1 MDVAATGARR
11 RRRAAGVAE
20 PLPPVSP
27 ALELELV
34 TGDLFIVSTSL
45 AYLTAEQT

>member
-1 MDVAATGARR
+1 MDIAETGARR
-11 RRRAAGVAE
+11 RRRAAGSDL
-20 PLPPVSP
+20 PPPVSP

-34 TGDLFIVSTSL
+34 TLDLFVTSTG

>member
-11 RRRAAGVAE
+11 RRRAAAND
-20 PLPPVSP
+20 PLPPVSVP
-27 ALELELV
+27 LELELV

>member
-11 RRRAAGVAE
+11 RRRAASVEE

-27 ALELELV
+27 GLDLELV
-34 TGDLFIVSTSL
+34 TLDLFVVTTTG

>member
-11 RRRAAGVAE
+11 RRRAAASE
-20 PLPPVSP
+20 PLPPVSVP
-27 ALELELV
+27 LELELV
-34 TGDLFIVSTSL
+34 TLDLFVVTTTG

>member
-11 RRRAAGVAE
+11 RRRAAASD

-34 TGDLFIVSTSL
+34 TLDLFVVSTTN
-45 AYLTAEQT
+45 AYLTAEQS